1 MIKPSIAYQ
10 RLRDTHL
17 TWNLETFVARNFSAF
32 ERGYELWTFH
42 AVTELLIGYL
52 YGLYTGVVPDGTYEV
67 CSRTTGQPSAGRF
80 F

>member
-1 MIKPSIAYQ
+1 MDI
-10 RLRDTHL
+10 
-17 TWNLETFVARNFSAF
+17 SAV
-32 ERGYELWTFH
+32 EKGYELWTFH
-42 AVTELLIGYL
+42 AVTELLIGCCL